1 MNLKLY
7 SLTKTKHMKNFI
19 FVLII
24 TTTLNYS
31 YSQDFNFGK
40 VSKEEIQEKFNPLD
54 SSAPATI
61 LYREHKVY
69 FNYVNEKGFE
79 VVTEIQERVKIYNQK
94 GFKYATEQILLYK
107 SGSEKEKASK
117 IKGVTYNVI
126 DGKIVEDKLD
136 KDAIFDNEYS
146 KYRDEVKFTMP
157 NIKEGT
163 VIEYSYTIYSPF
175 YNIDEIP
182 LQFDIPVK
190 KVNASVQIPE
200 YFEYALKTKGY
211 LAFIPKKSKKS
222 GSINFMNRHK
232 SGGHGLQVGS
242 TSYSTSKVDYIT
254 NITTIDLDNVP
265 ALKEEKFVNNINN
278 YRSGIKYELAYIKFP
293 NSFAETFTT
302 SWESVAKNIYEYEGF
317 GGELSKTGYFESDID
332 ELIAGSNDNME
343 RAAIIFDYVKSKMNW
358 NNYNGVFCDE
368 GVRKAYKENVG
379 NIADINLMLTSMLR
393 YAGINANPVL
403 VSTRSHGISL
413 FPTREGF
420 NYVIS
425 AIEVENNVILLDATE
440 KFTYPDILPER
451 ALNWYGRLIRKDG
464 SSLQINLMPTNIS
477 RQMVSISFSLDE
489 KGTIEGKLRK
499 QLTDNNA
506 LLYRKNFYGVNED
519 DYLEKLENS
528 LGGIVIKDFELLN
541 QQKISEPII
550 ESFGFSK
557 ENAIDV
563 IGDKI
568 YFTPML
574 FMASNENPFKLEKRD
589 YPVDFS
595 YPKSN
600 RYMINVQIP
609 DGYKIEYLPENAALG
624 LPDNL
629 GMFKYNVASI
639 GNNIQIIVS
648 HEINSAIISPI
659 YYGALKEFYNQL
671 VQKETEKIVLTKV

>member
-1 MNLKLY
+1 
-7 SLTKTKHMKNFI
+7 
-19 FVLII
+19 
-24 TTTLNYS
+24 
-31 YSQDFNFGK
+31 
-40 VSKEEIQEKFNPLD
+40 
-54 SSAPATI
+54 
-61 LYREHKVY
+61 
-69 FNYVNEKGFE
+69 
-79 VVTEIQERVKIYNQK
+79 
-94 GFKYATEQILLYK
+94 
-107 SGSEKEKASK
+107 
-117 IKGVTYNVI
+117 
-126 DGKIVEDKLD
+126 
-136 KDAIFDNEYS
+136 
-146 KYRDEVKFTMP
+146 
-157 NIKEGT
+157 
-163 VIEYSYTIYSPF
+163 
-175 YNIDEIP
+175 
-182 LQFDIPVK
+182 
-190 KVNASVQIPE
+190 
-200 YFEYALKTKGY
+200 
-211 LAFIPKKSKKS
+211 
-222 GSINFMNRHK
+222 
-232 SGGHGLQVGS
+232 
-242 TSYSTSKVDYIT
+242 
-254 NITTIDLDNVP
+254 
-265 ALKEEKFVNNINN
+265 
-278 YRSGIKYELAYIKFP
+278 
-293 NSFAETFTT
+293 
-302 SWESVAKNIYEYEGF
+302 
-317 GGELSKTGYFESDID
+317 
-332 ELIAGSNDNME
+332 
-343 RAAIIFDYVKSKMNW
+343 
-358 NNYNGVFCDE
+358 
-368 GVRKAYKENVG
+368 
-379 NIADINLMLTSMLR
+379 
-393 YAGINANPVL
+393 INANPVL

-639 GNNIQIIVS
+639 GNN
-648 HEINSAIISPI
+648 
-659 YYGALKEFYNQL
+659 
-671 VQKETEKIVLTKV
+671 